1 MSDYNRENISLKMH
15 RVSLDLYQ
23 SELAKLA
30 DVAKVSVARIET
42 GDNSN
47 FRFHILLKI
56 CAAIAKEK
64 GLSYKDVAKDVLGAM
79 IDDFPDDPT
88 WLDEYVGR
96 K

>member
-1 MSDYNRENISLKMH
+1 MPDSSRENISLKMH

-30 DVAKVSVARIET
+30 NVAQVSVSRIET
-42 GDNSN
+42 GDNTN
-47 FRFHILLKI
+47 FRFHVVMKI

-64 GLSYKDVAKDVLGAM
+64 GLSYKDVAKGVLGAI
-79 IDDFPDDPT
+79 IDDLPDDPA
-88 WLDEYVGR
+88 WLN